1 MLYEM
6 IAVVGTIVFSRLQ
19 RPFTFEFLLKLL
31 QVRPG
36 NIAEVK
42 EIAHKAGI
50 LLLQN
55 GGVIRSLTNWGPFLL
70 TKPVKKHQQKHDS
83 GHHFVLRFDASP
95 NVQEK
100 VRKAVAIDPRMI
112 RCGVV
117 KMVGGEKLVGE
128 HGIQGMSEIGA
139 DGPVW
144 RKDERKTG
152 GIFGGLSTSR

>member
-6 IAVVGTIVFSRLQ
+6 IAV
-19 RPFTFEFLLKLL
+19 
-31 QVRPG
+31 VRPG

-42 EIAHKAGI
+42 EIAHKAGT

-95 NVQEK
+95 TVQET
-100 VRKAVAIDPRMI
+100 VRKAIAIDPRMI

-117 KMVGGEKLVGE
+117 RMVGGEKLVGE
-128 HGIQGMSEIGA
+128 HGIRGMSEIGA

-144 RKDERKTG
+144 RTNQKRTG
-152 GIFGGLSTSR
+152 AVFGSLSAGR

>member
-6 IAVVGTIVFSRLQ
+6 IAV
-19 RPFTFEFLLKLL
+19 
-31 QVRPG
+31 VRPG

-42 EIAHKAGI
+42 EYEVPNAISKLQQMLSVYACSGIALKAGT

-83 GHHFVLRFDASP
+83 GHHFILRFDASP
-95 NVQEK
+95 DVQEK

-117 KMVGGEKLVGE
+117 RMVGGEKLVGE
-128 HGIQGMSEIGA
+128 HGIKGMSEIGA
-139 DGPVW
+139 EGPVW
-144 RKDERKTG
+144 RKGEKKSG
-152 GIFGGLSTSR
+152 GLFGGFGMSR